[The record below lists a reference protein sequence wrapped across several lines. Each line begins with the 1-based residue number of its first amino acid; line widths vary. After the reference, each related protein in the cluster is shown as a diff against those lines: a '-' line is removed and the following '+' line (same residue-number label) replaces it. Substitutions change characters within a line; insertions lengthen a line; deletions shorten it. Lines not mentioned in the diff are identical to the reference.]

1 MKGQSFADGGMAK
14 GGKPKVIH
22 TQFEEEEF
30 EYAEGGMMADGGM
43 MAKGGEVTFDDKV
56 KAISKKLEGKPV
68 PVPYRK
74 EYGSRYDKED
84 AQEAARRI
92 VGNMRKLYGE

>member
-1 MKGQSFADGGMAK
+1 LKLG
-14 GGKPKVIH
+14 H
-22 TQFEEEEF
+22 TNIKITELKQ
-30 EYAEGGMMADGGM
+30 

-56 KAISKKLEGKPV
+56 QAISKKLVGKPV
-68 PVPYRK
+68 PAPYRK

-84 AQEAARRI
+84 AQIAARRI